1 METFVYEN
9 SLGTW
14 IDPSPPAKGS
24 VILASFIDAKT
35 AGEYV
40 IALATF
46 REALKAVIAAT
57 TAADLANAWSK
68 VAKASHMMHR
78 AKSAEAAARA
88 AAAWARVPDRA
99 PEPEETALDDDW
111 KSVYEATLAHE
122 HALEVCCAL

>member
-14 IDPSPPAKGS
+14 IDPSPPAS
-24 VILASFIDAKT
+24 AVTLASFIDAKT

-57 TAADLANAWSK
+57 TAADLAQAWSA
-68 VAKASHMMHR
+68 VAKASNMMHR

-99 PEPEETALDDDW
+99 PEPEETDLDDDW

-122 HALEVCCAL
+122 HALEVCCTL

>member
-14 IDPSPPAKGS
+14 IDPSPPVSA
-24 VILASFIDAKT
+24 VILASFIDSET

-57 TAADLANAWSK
+57 TAADLAQAWSA
-68 VAKASHMMHR
+68 VAEASHMMHR

-99 PEPEETALDDDW
+99 PEPEETDLDDDW

-122 HALEVCCAL
+122 HALEVCCTL

>member
-1 METFVYEN
+1 MKTFVYEN
-9 SLGTW
+9 ALGTW

-24 VILASFIDAKT
+24 VILASFIDSEA

-57 TAADLANAWSK
+57 TAADLAKAWSD
-68 VAKASHMMHR
+68 VAKASLMMHR

-99 PEPEETALDDDW
+99 PEPNETDLDDEW

-122 HALEVCCAL
+122 QALAVCCAL

>member
-9 SLGTW
+9 ALGTW
-14 IDPSPPAKGS
+14 IDPSPPAS
-24 VILASFIDAKT
+24 AVTLASFIDAKT

-57 TAADLANAWSK
+57 TAADLAQAWSK

-99 PEPEETALDDDW
+99 PEPEDTALDDEW

>member
-1 METFVYEN
+1 METCVYEN

-24 VILASFIDAKT
+24 VTLASFIDAKT

-46 REALKAVIAAT
+46 REALKSVIAAT
-57 TAADLANAWSK
+57 TAADLAQAWSD

-88 AAAWARVPDRA
+88 AAAWSRVPDRA
-99 PEPEETALDDDW
+99 PEPEETALDDEL
-111 KSVYEATLAHE
+111 SLIHI
-122 HALEVCCAL
+122 

>member
-1 METFVYEN
+1 METYVFEN

-14 IDPSPPAKGS
+14 IDPSPPAS
-24 VILASFIDAKT
+24 AVILASFIDAKT

-46 REALKAVIAAT
+46 REALKSVIAAT
-57 TAADLANAWSK
+57 TAADLARAWSK

-88 AAAWARVPDRA
+88 AAAWAQVPDRA
-99 PEPEETALDDDW
+99 PEPNETDLDDEW

>member
-1 METFVYEN
+1 METYVYEN

-14 IDPSPPAKGS
+14 IDPGQPAKGA

-46 REALKAVIAAT
+46 REALKAVIAAI
-57 TAADLANAWSK
+57 TAADLAQAWSD

-99 PEPEETALDDDW
+99 PEPEETDLDDDW

-122 HALEVCCAL
+122 HALEACCAL

>member
-14 IDPSPPAKGS
+14 IDPSQPAKGA
-24 VILASFIDAKT
+24 VTFIDAKT

-57 TAADLANAWSK
+57 TAADLAQAWSA
-68 VAKASHMMHR
+68 VAEASHMMHR

-99 PEPEETALDDDW
+99 PEPEETALDDEW

>member
-1 METFVYEN
+1 METFVFEN

-14 IDPSPPAKGS
+14 IDPSPPAS
-24 VILASFIDAKT
+24 AVTLASFIDAKT

-57 TAADLANAWSK
+57 TAADLARAWSK

-99 PEPEETALDDDW
+99 PEPEETDLDDDW

>member
-14 IDPSPPAKGS
+14 IDPSPPAS
-24 VILASFIDAKT
+24 AVTLASFIDAKT

-57 TAADLANAWSK
+57 TAADLARAWSK

-99 PEPEETALDDDW
+99 PEPEETDLDDDW